1 MGQALTHD
9 ITDALGAPEA
19 PLTRAAAVVRE
30 AFAVDRVSIAR
41 IDRSSRRFEIAA
53 QSGAEL
59 LAPGTALPVGTC
71 SYFALA
77 AEGRPFHDDDFDAS
91 RTFELPLD
99 SVVLAA
105 GFHAGCSVPVTH
117 GGAVIGAVSLSATG
131 RAGRMTTAVDRLGAV
146 GDLVAPSLAEAPQP
160 AVAPRVLIC
169 HADELVARGL
179 GRLAELD
186 DGARVRVASTLADAL
201 DAVADTPPDVVVC
214 DDWMGGMRVDALA
227 RALRDAGVRA
237 PLVVVSSRDA
247 PESVRASLAAG
258 AAGYLARRDAV
269 AHLPVALAA
278 VRSGRTLLPQAPPGD
293 GPQLTLRERELLDA
307 LEEGLRFKQVARRLG
322 ISEATVK
329 THGRHL
335 FRKLGATSRAEA
347 VHEARRLGLLA

>member
-1 MGQALTHD
+1 MEQVLTHD
-9 ITDALGAPEA
+9 ITDALGAAEA

-30 AFAVDRVSIAR
+30 AFAVDRASIAR

-53 QSGAEL
+53 ESGAEL
-59 LAPGTALPVGTC
+59 LAPGTALPIGTC

-99 SVVLAA
+99 NVVLAA

-117 GGAVIGAVSLSATG
+117 RGAVIGAVSLSAAS
-131 RAGRMTTAVDRLGAV
+131 RAGRMTTVVDRLGAV
-146 GDLVAPSLAEAPQP
+146 GDLVAPALVEAEP
-160 AVAPRVLIC
+160 ATAPRVLIC
-169 HADELVARGL
+169 HADELVGRGL
-179 GRLAELD
+179 ARLAELD

-201 DAVADTPPDVVVC
+201 AAVAGTPPDVVVC
-214 DDWMGGMRVDALA
+214 DDWMAGMRVDALA
-227 RALRDAGVRA
+227 RALREAGVRA

-278 VRSGRTLLPQAPPGD
+278 VRSGRTLLPEAPPAD
-293 GPQLTLRERELLDA
+293 GPGLTVRERELLDA

-347 VHEARRLGLLA
+347 VHEARRRGLLA